1 MKFNIKAAAITC
13 GVVWCLLAMLM
24 TGVANWIW
32 PGYGQSL
39 LDLMA
44 SLYPGYQGT
53 PSLGQVIIGAVY
65 GLVDGTIA
73 GAVFAWIYNR
83 LVAPAGQTP

>member
-1 MKFNIKAAAITC
+1 MKLDIKAVAITC
-13 GVVWCLLAMLM
+13 GLIWSILAMLL
-24 TGVANWIW
+24 TGVTNWIW
-32 PGYGQSL
+32 PGYGQFF

-53 PSLGQVIIGAVY
+53 ASLGQVIIGALY
-65 GLVDGTIA
+65 GFVDGSIA

-83 LVAPAGQTP
+83 LADPAGQTS